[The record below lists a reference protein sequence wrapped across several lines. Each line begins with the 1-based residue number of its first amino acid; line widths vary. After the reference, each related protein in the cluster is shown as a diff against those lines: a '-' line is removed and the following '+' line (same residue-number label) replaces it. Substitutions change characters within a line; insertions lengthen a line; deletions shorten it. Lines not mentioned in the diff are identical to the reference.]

1 MAVASSASAASSS
14 SSSAA
19 ASDAS
24 DASDAA
30 ATAASD
36 AAAASAASDAA
47 ASDAASFAATAA
59 TAAAVW
65 EQVRNDCRAIET
77 DPALTAAP
85 LCQGVGNPFQSQW
98 TETRDPWQ
106 APNSPY
112 AFWLRWYQAALDGTP
127 HNPDLLRD
135 IALIP
140 DEEWG
145 KGEVH
150 IAKLIEVIE
159 ERYRLLD
166 QIADLKRQFRFVDP
180 TSTFAPASE
189 LHRSHN
195 YPPELVD
202 AQAEIRQQTTIIW
215 AALDGAEVELK
226 KPEPDPTILKS
237 AAKALWNATKK
248 LIGYFASLVDTSLK
262 AAAAVAGTGL
272 GIWLINPEHLA
283 QVQRLAESLKQC
295 ASEIGQSSPTPPIP

>member
-1 MAVASSASAASSS
+1 MAVASSDASSD
-14 SSSAA
+14 ADA
-19 ASDAS
+19 DAS

-30 ATAASD
+30 ASD
-36 AAAASAASDAA
+36 AAAASSF
-47 ASDAASFAATAA
+47 ASFAATAA

-98 TETRDPWQ
+98 TETRTLWQ

-112 AFWLRWYQAALDGTP
+112 GFWLRWYQAALDGTAQ
-127 HNPDLLRD
+127 NQDLMRD

-140 DEEWG
+140 DVEWK
-145 KGEVH
+145 KGEAH

-180 TSTFAPASE
+180 TSTG
-189 LHRSHN
+189 
-195 YPPELVD
+195 V
-202 AQAEIRQQTTIIW
+202 
-215 AALDGAEVELK
+215 
-226 KPEPDPTILKS
+226 
-237 AAKALWNATKK
+237 
-248 LIGYFASLVDTSLK
+248 
-262 AAAAVAGTGL
+262 
-272 GIWLINPEHLA
+272 
-283 QVQRLAESLKQC
+283 
-295 ASEIGQSSPTPPIP
+295 